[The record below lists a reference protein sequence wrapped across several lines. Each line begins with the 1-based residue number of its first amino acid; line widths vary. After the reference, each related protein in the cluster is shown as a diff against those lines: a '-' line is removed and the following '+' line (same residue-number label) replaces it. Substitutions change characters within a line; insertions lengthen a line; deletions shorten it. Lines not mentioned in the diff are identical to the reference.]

1 MFKRICFLS
10 LIVCLSFNVK
20 AQSISEILLHFP
32 EKEMDVPMD
41 IREKMVKF
49 NGNTKGDYENYKL
62 VIYDKRAR
70 FIRIVTP
77 LEVIYEVSVW
87 KLESDTLLVALCET
101 RCGISCGSKIKF
113 YRVHSTADLA
123 SARYVWEPAPAENY
137 LPEFQLEDIF
147 NASRLEKNYYTP
159 QNIVKDFQVKVQ
171 LQLPHSGH
179 DIMVIYTC
187 LDELEKSE
195 YQRIFKYLDGTM
207 LDLVWNK
214 KTHKFTK
221 STPYFLNN

>member
-1 MFKRICFLS
+1 MFKRICFFS
-10 LIVCLSFNVK
+10 LIVCLLFNVK

-62 VIYDKRAR
+62 VIY
-70 FIRIVTP
+70 
-77 LEVIYEVSVW
+77 EVSVW

-113 YRVHSTADLA
+113 FRVHSSAEPA
-123 SARYVWEPAPAENY
+123 SARYVWEPAPTENY

-147 NASRLEKNYYTP
+147 NVSRLEKNYYTP

-187 LDELEKSE
+187 LDELEKSD

-221 STPYFLNN
+221 SAPYFLNN

>member
-1 MFKRICFLS
+1 MFKRICFFS

-41 IREKMVKF
+41 IREKMVEF
-49 NGNTKGDYENYKL
+49 NGNTKGDYDNYKL

-101 RCGISCGSKIKF
+101 RCGISCGSKSS
-113 YRVHSTADLA
+113 STGFIPPPTLPVPAMYGSQPRLKIISPNFNWRISSMPPA
-123 SARYVWEPAPAENY
+123 SKKITIPRR
-137 LPEFQLEDIF
+137 IS
-147 NASRLEKNYYTP
+147 SRT
-159 QNIVKDFQVKVQ
+159 
-171 LQLPHSGH
+171 
-179 DIMVIYTC
+179 
-187 LDELEKSE
+187 
-195 YQRIFKYLDGTM
+195 FK
-207 LDLVWNK
+207 
-214 KTHKFTK
+214 
-221 STPYFLNN
+221 